1 MAVAMEAAMETAV
14 AMAMAVKAQERDKKV
29 EINSKSTASH

>member
-1 MAVAMEAAMETAV
+1 MTMEAVAVAVAMEA
-14 AMAMAVKAQERDKKV
+14 AVKAQERDKKV